1 MKARGFTLVEVLVA
15 LAIVAVALMAS
26 LRAVGEMAES
36 SAELKLRLLAGLSAQ
51 NRIAFLRATRTF
63 LPPGETSLACPQGN
77 VALVCREQIMAT
89 PNPLFQR
96 IEVRVYVDGDDEHHL
111 AELVGILT
119 NET

>member
-1 MKARGFTLVEVLVA
+1 
-15 LAIVAVALMAS
+15 MAS

-36 SAELKLRLLAGLSAQ
+36 SAELKLRLLAGISAQ
-51 NRIAFLRATRTF
+51 NRIAFLRATRSF
-63 LPPGETSLACPQGN
+63 LPARESSVACPQGN
-77 VALVCREQIMAT
+77 VALVCRESITAT

-96 IEVRVYVDGDDEHHL
+96 IEVRVYIDGDDAHYL

>member
-36 SAELKLRLLAGLSAQ
+36 SAELKLRLLAGISAQ
-51 NRIAFLRATRTF
+51 NRVAFLRATRSF
-63 LPPGETSLACPQGN
+63 LPVGESSVACPQGN
-77 VALVCREQIMAT
+77 VAFVCHESILPT

-96 IEVRVYVDGDDEHHL
+96 IEVRVYVDGDDTHHL
-111 AELVGILT
+111 AELVGILA
-119 NET
+119 NEA

>member
-26 LRAVGEMAES
+26 VRAVGEMAES
-36 SAELKLRLLAGLSAQ
+36 SAELKLRLLAGMSAQ
-51 NRIAFLRATRTF
+51 NQVALLRATGTF
-63 LPPGETSLACPQGN
+63 LPTGESSVACPQGKI
-77 VALVCREQIMAT
+77 ALVCRQKILAT

-96 IEVRVYVDGDDEHHL
+96 IEVRVYIDGEDAHHL
-111 AELVGILT
+111 AELVGILA

>member
-26 LRAVGEMAES
+26 VRAVGEMAES

-51 NRIAFLRATRTF
+51 NRVALLRATGSF
-63 LPPGETSLACPQGN
+63 LPTGESSVACPQGN
-77 VALVCREQIMAT
+77 VALVCRETILAT

-96 IEVRVYVDGDDEHHL
+96 IEVRVYIEGDDAHYL

-119 NET
+119 NES